1 MIVQFMMFY
10 IISIIFSN
18 IVLFSY
24 YVFNYKNSIN
34 LKNILDFDYICIILL
49 YFLIILS
56 IGINLIFFLILIKKM
71 LKNSI

>member
-34 LKNILDFDYICIILL
+34 LKNILDFDYICIIFL
-49 YFLIILS
+49 YFSITLS
-56 IGINLIFFLILIKKM
+56 IGINLIFSLILIKKM

>member
-34 LKNILDFDYICIILL
+34 LKNILDFD
-49 YFLIILS
+49 
-56 IGINLIFFLILIKKM
+56 
-71 LKNSI
+71 